1 MTTATISSKG
11 WIVIPSE
18 LRRKY
23 NLRSGSRIVLVD
35 YGGVLALVPAFSDPL
50 EQAAG
55 LLKDGPSLTEALLV
69 ERAQERARER

>member
-55 LLKDGPSLTEALLV
+55 LLKHGPSLTEALLV
-69 ERAQERARER
+69 ERSQERARER